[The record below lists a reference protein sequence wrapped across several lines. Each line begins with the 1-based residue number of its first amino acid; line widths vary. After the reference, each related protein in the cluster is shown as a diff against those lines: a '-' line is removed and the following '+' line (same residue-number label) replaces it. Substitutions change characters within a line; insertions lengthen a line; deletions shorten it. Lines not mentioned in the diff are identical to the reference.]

1 MLNVA
6 LFGMTAKQWQI
17 SNPELKGN
25 IRDYADVN
33 QLVCLANLE
42 SFNAHFITEGLSQDK
57 RVEKLNKVAIGQME
71 ILLGDK
77 SMKKL
82 EGGK

>member
-1 MLNVA
+1 MSCYCHLPPIT
-6 LFGMTAKQWQI
+6 L
-17 SNPELKGN
+17 
-25 IRDYADVN
+25 
-33 QLVCLANLE
+33 
-42 SFNAHFITEGLSQDK
+42 ITEGLSQHE
-57 RVEKLNKVAIGQME
+57 RVEKLNKVAIGQMK